1 MKIEKLITALR
12 RLKVETG
19 SLPCLGCGYEHGC
32 SLHGCVI
39 INEALERITMLKEH
53 FSEESALKMA
63 AQALETTPEAL
74 RQSAQF
80 HAGDT
85 VWVLTRDEDGVPDD
99 VDGYMLLAVAGNAV
113 IVTSFVDDRDDLDST
128 LAYHIRETAV
138 NFDSDLAVFPL
149 SDCYAVYE
157 AARAALDVESEGSA
171 YSEEARKWAQEVGLI
186 TGNGTEIDGEP
197 NCMWE
202 DVLTREQFATV
213 LYRFAKIIGKA

>member
-1 MKIEKLITALR
+1 MKIEELITALR

-39 INEALERITMLKEH
+39 INEALERITILKEH

-85 VWVLTRDEDGVPDD
+85 VWVLTRDC
-99 VDGYMLLAVAGNAV
+99 LLY
-113 IVTSFVDDRDDLDST
+113 TSPSPRDR
-128 LAYHIRETAV
+128 
-138 NFDSDLAVFPL
+138 
-149 SDCYAVYE
+149 
-157 AARAALDVESEGSA
+157 G
-171 YSEEARKWAQEVGLI
+171 
-186 TGNGTEIDGEP
+186 
-197 NCMWE
+197 
-202 DVLTREQFATV
+202 
-213 LYRFAKIIGKA
+213 

>member
-1 MKIEKLITALR
+1 MKIEELITALR

-39 INEALERITMLKEH
+39 INEALERITI
-53 FSEESALKMA
+53 LKMA

-85 VWVLTRDEDGVPDD
+85 VWVLTRDEDGVPND

-157 AARAALDVESEGSA
+157 DAHAALDTETEG
-171 YSEEARKWAQEVGLI
+171 RG
-186 TGNGTEIDGEP
+186 
-197 NCMWE
+197 
-202 DVLTREQFATV
+202 
-213 LYRFAKIIGKA
+213 

>member
-1 MKIEKLITALR
+1 MKIEELITALR

-85 VWVLTRDEDGVPDD
+85 VWVLTRDED
-99 VDGYMLLAVAGNAV
+99 AVAGNAV

-157 AARAALDVESEGSA
+157 AARAALDVESEGSH
-171 YSEEARKWAQEVGLI
+171 G
-186 TGNGTEIDGEP
+186 
-197 NCMWE
+197 
-202 DVLTREQFATV
+202 
-213 LYRFAKIIGKA
+213 

>member
-1 MKIEKLITALR
+1 MKIEELITALR

-157 AARAALDVESEGSA
+157 AARAALDVEREGSH
-171 YSEEARKWAQEVGLI
+171 G
-186 TGNGTEIDGEP
+186 
-197 NCMWE
+197 
-202 DVLTREQFATV
+202 
-213 LYRFAKIIGKA
+213 

>member
-1 MKIEKLITALR
+1 MKIEELITALR

-32 SLHGCVI
+32 SLHGCSLHGCVI
-39 INEALERITMLKEH
+39 INEALERITILKEH

-85 VWVLTRDEDGVPDD
+85 VWVLTRDEDGVPND

-113 IVTSFVDDRDDLDST
+113 IVTSFVDDQDDLDST

-157 AARAALDVESEGSA
+157 AARAALDVESEGSH
-171 YSEEARKWAQEVGLI
+171 G
-186 TGNGTEIDGEP
+186 
-197 NCMWE
+197 
-202 DVLTREQFATV
+202 
-213 LYRFAKIIGKA
+213 

>member
-1 MKIEKLITALR
+1 M
-12 RLKVETG
+12 
-19 SLPCLGCGYEHGC
+19 
-32 SLHGCVI
+32 
-39 INEALERITMLKEH
+39 
-53 FSEESALKMA
+53 KMA

-85 VWVLTRDEDGVPDD
+85 VWVLTRDEDGVPND
-99 VDGYMLLAVAGNAV
+99 VDGYMFLAVAGNAV

-157 AARAALDVESEGSA
+157 EAHAALDTETEGRS
-171 YSEEARKWAQEVGLI
+171 
-186 TGNGTEIDGEP
+186 
-197 NCMWE
+197 
-202 DVLTREQFATV
+202 
-213 LYRFAKIIGKA
+213 

>member
-1 MKIEKLITALR
+1 MKIEELITALR

-85 VWVLTRDEDGVPDD
+85 VWVLTRDEDGVPND

-113 IVTSFVDDRDDLDST
+113 IVTSFVDDQDDLDST
-128 LAYHIRETAV
+128 LAYHFYKCTEEGDIVQNSGKKLQR
-138 NFDSDLAVFPL
+138 FCFYCLATPRIKKIGTVA
-149 SDCYAVYE
+149 S
-157 AARAALDVESEGSA
+157 
-171 YSEEARKWAQEVGLI
+171 W
-186 TGNGTEIDGEP
+186 TGTTPPWCPKGRG
-197 NCMWE
+197 
-202 DVLTREQFATV
+202 
-213 LYRFAKIIGKA
+213 

>member
-1 MKIEKLITALR
+1 MKIEELITALR

-113 IVTSFVDDRDDLDST
+113 IVTSFVDDRDDLDLS
-128 LAYHIRETAV
+128 LIHI
-138 NFDSDLAVFPL
+138 
-149 SDCYAVYE
+149 
-157 AARAALDVESEGSA
+157 SE
-171 YSEEARKWAQEVGLI
+171 
-186 TGNGTEIDGEP
+186 P
-197 NCMWE
+197 
-202 DVLTREQFATV
+202 TRH
-213 LYRFAKIIGKA
+213 

>member
-1 MKIEKLITALR
+1 MKIEELITALR

-39 INEALERITMLKEH
+39 INEALERITM
-53 FSEESALKMA
+53 
-63 AQALETTPEAL
+63 PEAL

-157 AARAALDVESEGSA
+157 AARAALDVESEGSH
-171 YSEEARKWAQEVGLI
+171 G
-186 TGNGTEIDGEP
+186 
-197 NCMWE
+197 
-202 DVLTREQFATV
+202 
-213 LYRFAKIIGKA
+213 

>member
-1 MKIEKLITALR
+1 M
-12 RLKVETG
+12 
-19 SLPCLGCGYEHGC
+19 
-32 SLHGCVI
+32 I

-157 AARAALDVESEGSA
+157 AARAALDVESEGSH
-171 YSEEARKWAQEVGLI
+171 G
-186 TGNGTEIDGEP
+186 
-197 NCMWE
+197 
-202 DVLTREQFATV
+202 
-213 LYRFAKIIGKA
+213 

>member
-1 MKIEKLITALR
+1 MKIEELITALR

-63 AQALETTPEAL
+63 AQALE
-74 RQSAQF
+74 SAQF

-157 AARAALDVESEGSA
+157 AARAALDVESEGSH
-171 YSEEARKWAQEVGLI
+171 G
-186 TGNGTEIDGEP
+186 
-197 NCMWE
+197 
-202 DVLTREQFATV
+202 
-213 LYRFAKIIGKA
+213 